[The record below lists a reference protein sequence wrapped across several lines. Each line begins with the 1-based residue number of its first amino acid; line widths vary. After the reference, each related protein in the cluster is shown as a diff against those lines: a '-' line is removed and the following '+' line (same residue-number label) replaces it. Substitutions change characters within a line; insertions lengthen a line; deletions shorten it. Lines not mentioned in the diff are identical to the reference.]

1 MMRYIKEEIKM
12 TIEKILKIKNELAN
26 QGIIKPMEDSKF
38 MKLFEELKVWL
49 KWDIQRFP
57 YWDLDN
63 KVKEFYNYEESD
75 LKFYNKNYDIIV
87 FSVILGIYICEKK
100 EVLNNIEETNAK
112 LFFTFT
118 SFSPLKERSFYKNY
132 QKICGINIDNL
143 GFFIRGMIRNKI
155 GNSTFEEFL
164 NNYTTILQKY
174 KLVPL
179 IDKDG
184 TIETTVTPVVEPKYT
199 PGSNGTME
207 QIKSKYGYVPAA
219 YSALQHNPVGLW
231 YMYQQTGKY
240 RSQFV
245 DYNELDKSSDNMALN
260 HIEAITKLMT
270 KCTVYQMILQEMP
283 EIGTDINGKT
293 IKLKI
298 AGYNASKVG
307 LLAVKDDEHVLA
319 IIYDMASDNA
329 QGISGD
335 KKNVDDWIAKKLV
348 S

>member
-1 MMRYIKEEIKM
+1 M

-270 KCTVYQMILQEMP
+270 KRTVYQMILQEMP